1 MGKKREL
8 VEIMDTTLRDGE
20 QMQDVSFAPHEKLSI
35 AKLLLIQV
43 NVDRIE
49 IASARTSKGEEDS
62 VKSITG
68 FAKDSGL
75 IDAVEIL
82 GFVDKG
88 ESVKWI
94 KSIGGKTINLLTKGS
109 LLHCQRQLKKT
120 PDEHISDILNEIEI
134 AKKNKLNVNVYLE
147 DWSNGIKNSP
157 EYVFKIVHAIKNS
170 GIKRVMLPDTLG
182 ILQPLEVLDFTSKM
196 SKEFPDL
203 HLDFHAHN
211 DYGLATANTL
221 AAIHNDTVKGVHVTV
236 NGMGERAGNAGLAEV
251 HAGIVD
257 FMSDK
262 KTSINE
268 NKLYLISKTVEMYS
282 GHRVSANA
290 PILGENAFTQTAGVH
305 ADGDKKGGLYASKLT
320 PERFSRERTYAL
332 GKLAGKS
339 NLDYNLNTLGI
350 ELNEKDKQKVLNS
363 IVLLGDMKKS
373 VTASDLPY
381 LIEDVLEQSGRKKRF
396 QITHVAV
403 LTAKGLKPTAT
414 ISVMFDK
421 HQETATSD
429 GDGGY
434 DAFMTALKITMEKFH
449 IKLPQLWDY
458 VVTIP
463 PGGKT
468 DALVETKISWKSGKH
483 IFKTRGINP
492 DQVMAAIEATEK
504 MINQILFE
512 GNI

>member
-20 QMQDVSFAPHEKLSI
+20 QMQDVAFAPHEKLSI
-35 AKLLLIQV
+35 AKLLLTQV

-49 IASARTSKGEEDS
+49 IASARSSKGEEDS

-68 FAKDSGL
+68 FAKNAGIVDR
-75 IDAVEIL
+75 VEIL

-88 ESVKWI
+88 ESINWI
-94 KSIGGKTINLLTKGS
+94 KSVGGKTVNLLTKGS
-109 LLHCQRQLKKT
+109 LLHCQKQLKKT
-120 PDEHISDILNEIEI
+120 PEQHISDVLKEIEI
-134 AKKNKLNVNVYLE
+134 ALKNKINVNVYLE

-157 EYVFKIVHAIKNS
+157 DYVLNFVDKIKDS

-182 ILQPLEVLDFTSKM
+182 VMQPLEVLDCTALM
-196 SKEFPDL
+196 SREFPKL
-203 HLDFHAHN
+203 HMDFHAHN

-221 AAIHNDTVKGVHVTV
+221 ASIHNDAVKGVHVTV
-236 NGMGERAGNAGLAEV
+236 NGMGERAGNASLAEV
-251 HAGIVD
+251 HTGIVD

-282 GHRVSANA
+282 GHRVSANT
-290 PILGENAFTQTAGVH
+290 PILGENAFTQTAGIH

-332 GKLAGKS
+332 GKLAGRS
-339 NLDYNLNTLGI
+339 NLDYNLNSLGI
-350 ELNEKDKQKVLNS
+350 ELNDEDKKKVLNK
-363 IVLLGDMKKS
+363 IVGLGDMKKN
-373 VTASDLPY
+373 VTTSDLPY
-381 LIEDVLEQSGRKKRF
+381 IIDDVLESSGKTRRF
-396 QITHVAV
+396 EITHIAV

-414 ISVMFDK
+414 ISVKFDK
-421 HQETATSD
+421 YKETATSD

-434 DAFMTALKITMEKFH
+434 DAFMKALKICAKKFH
-449 IKLPQLWDY
+449 ITLPQLWDY

-468 DALVETKISWKSGKH
+468 DALVETTISWKSNKH
-483 IFKTRGINP
+483 VFKTRGINP

-504 MINQILFE
+504 MINQILYE
-512 GNI
+512 GDV